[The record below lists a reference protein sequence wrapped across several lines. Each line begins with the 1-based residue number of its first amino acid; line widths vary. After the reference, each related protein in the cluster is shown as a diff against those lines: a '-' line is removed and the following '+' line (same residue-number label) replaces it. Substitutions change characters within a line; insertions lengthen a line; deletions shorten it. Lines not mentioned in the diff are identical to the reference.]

1 MSDQIM
7 EELWNGI
14 STEADGVE
22 FVNSVIDRLVELKI
36 DLQDVSLEE
45 MKTLMASAYK
55 RKQKEEVP
63 KRNQRVSSCVI
74 AS

>member
-22 FVNSVIDRLVELKI
+22 FVNSVIDRQGRSRPAFMLEL
-36 DLQDVSLEE
+36 
-45 MKTLMASAYK
+45 
-55 RKQKEEVP
+55 
-63 KRNQRVSSCVI
+63 
-74 AS
+74 